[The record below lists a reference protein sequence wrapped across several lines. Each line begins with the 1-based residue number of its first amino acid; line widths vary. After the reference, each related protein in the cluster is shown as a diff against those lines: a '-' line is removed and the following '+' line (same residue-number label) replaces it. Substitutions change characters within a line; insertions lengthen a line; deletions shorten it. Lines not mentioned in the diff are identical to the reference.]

1 MRHAAK
7 NRWFS
12 VQNHLFF
19 IPFFTH
25 KELCE
30 LPMKSAFRQNA
41 EAQKFVQ
48 QKTTLAAAGQR
59 LYNQTK
65 NRKEGFQVKIQ
76 IIQKQCGGTEFLAQP
91 HRLHGPG
98 APLRSTCAAVTAP
111 CWHRSH
117 WTRSTAS
124 PWTAA

>member
-1 MRHAAK
+1 MDFLHRKLHFWVRFPMRQAAK

-12 VQNHLFF
+12 VRSHLFF

-65 NRKEGFQVKIQ
+65 NRKEGFQVNIK
-76 IIQKQCGGTEFLAQP
+76 IIQRQCGGTEFLSQP
-91 HRLHGPG
+91 HRLHLG
-98 APLRSTCAAVTAP
+98 AQNAAGVDDV
-111 CWHRSH
+111 
-117 WTRSTAS
+117 
-124 PWTAA
+124 

>member
-1 MRHAAK
+1 MQQAAK

-30 LPMKSAFRQNA
+30 LPMKSVFRQNA

-65 NRKEGFQVKIQ
+65 IERKVFK
-76 IIQKQCGGTEFLAQP
+76 
-91 HRLHGPG
+91 
-98 APLRSTCAAVTAP
+98 
-111 CWHRSH
+111 
-117 WTRSTAS
+117 
-124 PWTAA
+124 